1 MLLSDY
7 LNENELSDAAFARLI
22 GVERQTV
29 GRYQTGDR
37 FPERHILL
45 RIFEV
50 TAGKVT
56 ANDFIDFGSK
66 RDSEHAGAA

>member
-7 LNENELSDAAFARLI
+7 LAENELSDAAFARLI

-45 RIFEV
+45 KIFEV
-50 TAGKVT
+50 TGGKVT
-56 ANDFIDFGSK
+56 ANDFIDFGAPA
-66 RDSEHAGAA
+66 EQAGAA

>member
-7 LNENELSDAAFARLI
+7 LAENELSDAAFARLI

-37 FPERHILL
+37 FPERDILL
-45 RIFEV
+45 RIFKA
-50 TAGKVT
+50 TSGKVT
-56 ANDFIDFGSK
+56 ANDFIDFGS
-66 RDSEHAGAA
+66 RRAHEEAGAA